1 MRQFEISASSTITD
15 TALSLK
21 PTTSSESLTPSNT
34 SVMLTGIWRCQPGAA
49 APPPPP
55 LHAAHALTRTLETRA
70 NPDGSATTHAFVRCS
85 LENIARA
92 TNLRIEDAAF
102 AMSECGLLRART
114 STGGQETIVIT
125 RELVEKLAQ
134 ERGLKR
140 MCMEIQHVLLP

>member
-1 MRQFEISASSTITD
+1 M
-15 TALSLK
+15 
-21 PTTSSESLTPSNT
+21 
-34 SVMLTGIWRCQPGAA
+34 
-49 APPPPP
+49 
-55 LHAAHALTRTLETRA
+55 
-70 NPDGSATTHAFVRCS
+70 RCS

-114 STGGQETIVIT
+114 NVGGQETIVIT